1 MIKKF
6 HRNASYT
13 CIDALYINYKTWTCN
28 SLFGYLSNFTNFGE
42 VLVFEPNCKRDDDCK
57 GIFRFV
63 LKCRLNIDSHAY
75 T

>member
-42 VLVFEPNCKRDDDCK
+42 VLVFEPNCKRDDGKMDLS
-57 GIFRFV
+57 FRSQTE
-63 LKCRLNIDSHAY
+63 LNIDSHPY